1 MSIEIIKYIHKHVLN
16 MKNNEIDSNLKHVK
30 LIDKNIN
37 KYVDN
42 IVVKHPSLV
51 SNIINRGQSGGVLL
65 DEQTKQK
72 LSKISAVFNAYNTIK
87 LDDVIAK
94 AMTVEVDLDEI
105 IRKIRSITNEN
116 KLETLQTSESILNN
130 LDVIKIDTKKF
141 KDGIDIN
148 IKKSRLYAPI
158 VDPYSTIDNDNA
170 NISANYLKIKKII
183 SGYNKQITTL
193 QKPDDEMLEKIFKK
207 INKMYTTTKKTNT
220 EINEILVKVKE
231 ANKAIEQL
239 EKYDNTNEVITRVI
253 KLDDLVKKIS
263 DTLSDRSDTN
273 SHSFELFKVN
283 FLSLYGKY
291 KGKEIKE
298 RDVLY
303 WYNDNIDQ
311 RIAKQYNL
319 PEKYFD
325 GRFTQRISNNFLLKE
340 SDIDQKLEVLRNMIH
355 EAGDPLTNF
364 VDVINP
370 DFKQMKE
377 NSRIADT
384 IQIAQRLMVQNGGAV
399 SFDDVLHGFSQW
411 EIEMKLFYIN
421 YETYKKDIKKYNI
434 LQLQLLTHTLFQTLI
449 ITNQLFEADHVVYNY
464 INVGTLTFYHR
475 IITTIVNKIKV
486 GDKSDKILYFNKY
499 HHMTLLKLKFFIE
512 SLIMTVEP
520 SDVIDIR
527 ECKGEAV
534 NRFLLLNY
542 FKDILESYNETDM
555 NVITIYSRI
564 NDIREPIKYND
575 TNFIDYLKQKMFLSD
590 YDRNMIKKNSLFNTM
605 VSGVGQS
612 NQEYLK
618 SDNLDTTLMY
628 VSTSSCDGLQK
639 DYISTDVKLKQYPN
653 LEPLN
658 QYKFTEVFDSVKF
671 PDNGSIS
678 KYMTLDTQI
687 AKGKGVAIMTY
698 GYSGTGKT
706 FTLFGNTNS
715 GKQGMLQSTLDNIT
729 GLKWVKF
736 RLFELYGHGL
746 SYPHYWNSEH
756 DGQPRINDIEHEIYA
771 YNLELTTD
779 SLKLS
784 SQSTDQIQSKGIKD
798 YIDKHI
804 NLMQIDTHDC
814 TNSSYTFIA
823 GNMISNVFGNF
834 DGFMDT
840 VEEERKKTG
849 RIRDTPN
856 NIVSSRSVLIYDFV
870 IRVGD
875 KNVPFIILDLP
886 GREEIV
892 ASYIDPFLSNPHILN
907 LLGLHNDSNETIQLR
922 MLLSTMAINPIA
934 TPIFVPNIVFNFI
947 NQMNKDERQAIFDA
961 PIDMKYEID
970 NDNYKGKGHNIINI
984 SGKFYVNKINGNGFK
999 YFDEIINTYGLNLG
1013 QFVYQNADGTIYIN
1027 KHFQGRSYYHPTECE
1042 LQYKALAG
1050 IHFIN
1055 RLIILKK
1062 FNILGKLD
1070 EFRTFDILKN
1080 LFKTI
1085 VDEKIN
1091 NSLRSAID
1099 LKREGDIQKLF
1110 KDLQNSGFK
1119 GELLNNTAVK
1129 TKENLKK
1136 LIIYD
1141 YYLTPLEGIYINEN
1155 IAGLIKFLA
1164 SNEKMIPDEKLRNE
1178 FITKLRKDMLQP
1190 QGLNFQYQQKTARV
1204 WLSNLDAD
1212 MADLKKFY
1220 LFDTKDELPTPLIEG
1235 CHGNTMNY
1243 DTNAIITSYEKI
1255 SKSYESKKI
1264 FSFDHPLITNVL
1276 EPYVNEIKDYKVFY
1290 LFGNYTGADNEK
1302 LKNLK
1307 CEHQYSL
1314 LENTTDFINVI
1325 VSPLK

>member
-1 MSIEIIKYIHKHVLN
+1 MSIEIIKYIHTHVLN
-16 MKNNEIDSNLKHVK
+16 MRNNDIDSNLKHIK
-30 LIDKNIN
+30 LIDKNLN

-42 IVVKHPSLV
+42 IVLKHPALI
-51 SNIINRGQSGGVLL
+51 SNVINRGQSGGVLL
-65 DEQTKQK
+65 DEKTKQK

-87 LDDVIAK
+87 IDDVITKAK
-94 AMTVEVDLDEI
+94 TIETNLDEI
-105 IRKIRSITNEN
+105 IRKIGSIEEVN
-116 KLETLQTSESILNN
+116 KLEATQTSESILNN

-148 IKKSRLYAPI
+148 IKKSRLYIPVI
-158 VDPYSTIDNDNA
+158 DPYSALDNDNA
-170 NISANYLKIKKII
+170 NISSNYLKIKKMVE
-183 SGYNKQITTL
+183 SYNKQIIELRT
-193 QKPDDEMLEKIFKK
+193 PDDEMLKKLLKK
-207 INKMYTTTKKTNT
+207 INKMFDVTRKTNID
-220 EINEILVKVKE
+220 INEILIKVKE
-231 ANKAIEQL
+231 ANDAIEQL

-263 DTLSDRSDTN
+263 NTPLNSSDPN
-273 SHSFELFKVN
+273 SHVFELFKVN
-283 FLSLYGKY
+283 FLSLHEKY
-291 KGKEIKE
+291 KRKEIKE

-311 RIAKQYNL
+311 LVAERYNL
-319 PEKYFD
+319 PIKYFD

-355 EAGDPLTNF
+355 EVDDPLTNF

-377 NSRIADT
+377 NSRVANT
-384 IQIAQRLMVQNGGAV
+384 IQIAQRLTSQHGG
-399 SFDDVLHGFSQW
+399 SGLFDDVLNSFSQW
-411 EIEMKLFYIN
+411 ENEMKLFYTN
-421 YETYKKDIKKYNI
+421 YEIYKKDIKKYNV

-475 IITTIVNKIKV
+475 IITTIVNKIKA

-512 SLIMTVEP
+512 SLITTVEP

-527 ECKGEAV
+527 ACGGEAV

-575 TNFIDYLKQKMFLSD
+575 ADFANYLKQKMFLSD
-590 YDRNMIKKNSLFNTM
+590 YDRNIIKKNSLFNTM
-605 VSGVGQS
+605 ISGINQS
-612 NQEYLK
+612 NQEYIK

-639 DYISTDVKLKQYPN
+639 DYISTDTKQYPN

-756 DGQPRINDIEHEIYA
+756 DGKPRINDIEHEIYA
-771 YNLELTTD
+771 YNLELSTD

-784 SQSTDQIQSKGIKD
+784 SQPTDRIKAKEIKG
-798 YIDKHI
+798 YIDKHT
-804 NLMQIDTHDC
+804 NLMDIDTHDC

-834 DGFMDT
+834 DEFMDT

-892 ASYIDPFLSNPHILN
+892 ASYIDPFLSNQHILN
-907 LLGLHNDSNETIQLR
+907 LLGLHNNSNETLQLR

-934 TPIFVPNIVFNFI
+934 VPIFVPNIVFNFI
-947 NQMNKDERQAIFDA
+947 NKMNKSERQAIFDA

-970 NDNYKGKGHNIINI
+970 NDKYNGRANHNIVNI

-999 YFDEIINTYGLNLG
+999 YFDEIVNTYGLNLG
-1013 QFVYQNADGTIYIN
+1013 QIVYQNSDGTIYIN
-1027 KHFQGRSYYHPTECE
+1027 SHFQGRNYHHPTDCD

-1055 RLIILKK
+1055 RLIMLKK
-1062 FNILGKLD
+1062 ITIVGKLD

-1080 LFKTI
+1080 LFKII

-1091 NSLRSAID
+1091 NSLRSAIHN
-1099 LKREGDIQKLF
+1099 KRDNEIQTLF
-1110 KDLQNSGFK
+1110 RELQNSGFK
-1119 GELLNNTAVK
+1119 GELLNNTAEK

-1178 FITKLRKDMLQP
+1178 FITKLKKDMLQP
-1190 QGLNFQYQQKTARV
+1190 QGLNFQYQQKTARM

-1212 MADLKKFY
+1212 MEDLKKFY
-1220 LFDTKDELPTPLIEG
+1220 LFNANDELPAPLISG
-1235 CHGNTMNY
+1235 CNGNNMGY
-1243 DTNAIITSYEKI
+1243 DTNAMLTNYDRI
-1255 SKSYESKKI
+1255 SKSYVSKKI

-1290 LFGNYTGADNEK
+1290 LFGNYTGTDSEK

-1314 LENTTDFINVI
+1314 LENTADFINVI